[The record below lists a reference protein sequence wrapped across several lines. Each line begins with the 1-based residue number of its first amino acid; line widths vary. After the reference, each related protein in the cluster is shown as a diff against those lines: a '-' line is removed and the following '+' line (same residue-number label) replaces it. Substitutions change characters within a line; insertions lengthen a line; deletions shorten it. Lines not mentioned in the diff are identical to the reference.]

1 MKNVQEVC
9 KTGKV
14 SAAVVVLQQIPV
26 KNEIQTIKRRK
37 RDEIDTK
44 LNRKRKQLEQDAA
57 N

>member
-1 MKNVQEVC
+1 MKNVQKVC

-14 SAAVVVLQQIPV
+14 SAAVVVLQKIPV

-44 LNRKRKQLEQDAA
+44 LNRKRKQGQSLE
-57 N
+57 

>member
-14 SAAVVVLQQIPV
+14 STAVVVLQQIPV

-44 LNRKRKQLEQDAA
+44 LNRKRKQGQSLE
-57 N
+57 